1 MFAEVSL
8 PISSFQTFTYSIPEN
23 LKKSLLVGLRVKVPF
38 GARRVNGIIVSLI
51 EDSSFDGNLKSIIN
65 IVDNTPVLSYELWK
79 LVNWISHYYVA
90 PIGLAYNTVLPF
102 TLLSNYSPRQ
112 VWFVGHIVGSKTHKN
127 DTYKKLSPKQK
138 SIFDAIRVASPK
150 YIKVSRFKGI
160 SSNPISICKALK
172 QKGLVNLKKRNQD
185 ITSDENSFKSL
196 KKNIIFNE
204 EQLKVIKSLNTAI
217 KSEKYSPNLLHG
229 VTGSGKTEVFIEII
243 KVVKKIGKCSIVLIP
258 EISLTSQIAGRFK
271 QVFGDNMALWHSQL
285 SKSQRA
291 RTWRDINDGKCKIVI
306 GARSAIFSPMKNLG
320 LIIVDEEHD
329 SSYKQDSPSPRYHA
343 RDVAI
348 MRSKIEKCTVVLSS
362 ATPSLE
368 TFHNYK
374 LGKYNYL
381 TLSKRYGD
389 ALYPKVRVVDLIDES
404 KETGKFDIII
414 SGLLQEKIE
423 KRLSDKEQVLLIQN
437 RRGFSPT
444 VKCSDCGD
452 ILMCLACKTPLTF
465 HKYDNNFKCHIC
477 GFISFKILDN
487 CSECSSQNFSYIG
500 TGTQKVEELI
510 QKTFPKARVARIDH
524 DSSKKSYATIKVLQ
538 EFHDGEIDILLGTQM
553 IAKGL
558 DFSEITLVGIIN
570 ADLGLH
576 IPDFRSSERTFQLIY
591 QAAGRSGRGKK
602 RGEVVIQTYDKENL
616 VINAASKLN
625 LYDYYNN
632 MLTDRNTLNY
642 PPYSWLSKVEFLGPN
657 AKSVFSL
664 SRKIR
669 NNFFGIYK
677 GLEILGP
684 APCFKE
690 KVNNKYRFQII
701 LKSLKKYD
709 SNSEKLHSFISK
721 NFIEHKSQIT
731 GSNKINIH
739 IDPISMI

>member
-8 PISSFQTFTYSIPEN
+8 PISSFQTFTYSVPDN
-23 LKKSLLVGLRVKVPF
+23 LKKALSVGSRVKVPF
-38 GARRVNGIIVSLI
+38 GARKVNGIIVSLI
-51 EDSSFDGNLKSIIN
+51 EESSFNGTLKSIIDTEH
-65 IVDNTPVLSYELWK
+65 IPLVLSNELWK
-79 LVNWISHYYVA
+79 LVNWISHYYVT
-90 PIGLAYNTVLPF
+90 PIALAYSAVLPF

-112 VWFVGHIVGSKTHKN
+112 IWFVKYVAESSTSKN
-127 DTYKKLSPKQK
+127 NNFKKLSSKQK
-138 SIFDAIRVASPK
+138 IIFDAIRKTSSK
-150 YIKVSRFKGI
+150 YSKVSAFKKT
-160 SSNPISICKALK
+160 SSNPLAICKVLEK
-172 QKGLVNLKKRNQD
+172 KGLVKLEKRNQD
-185 ITSDENSFKSL
+185 GVNEETSFKSI
-196 KKNIIFNE
+196 KKNILYNE

-217 KSEKYSPNLLHG
+217 RSEKYSPNLLHG
-229 VTGSGKTEVFIEII
+229 VTGSGKTEIFIEII
-243 KVVKKIGKCSIVLIP
+243 KTVKKLGKCSIVLIP
-258 EISLTSQIAGRFK
+258 EISLTSQIAGRFR
-271 QVFGDNMALWHSQL
+271 QVFGDDMALWHSQL

-291 RTWRDINDGKCKIVI
+291 KTWRDINDGTCQVVI
-306 GARSAIFSPMKNLG
+306 GARSAIFSPVKNLG

-329 SSYKQDSPSPRYHA
+329 TSYKQDSPSPRYHA

-348 MRSKIEKCTVVLSS
+348 MRSKIEKCSVVLSS

-368 TFHNYK
+368 TFYNYK
-374 LGKYNYL
+374 LKKYNYL

-389 ALYPKVRVVDLIDES
+389 AFYPKVQVVDLVDES
-404 KETGKFDIII
+404 KETGKFSIII
-414 SGLLQEKIE
+414 SALLQDKIE
-423 KRLSDKEQVLLIQN
+423 KRLNNNEQVLLIQN
-437 RRGFSPT
+437 RRGFSTT
-444 VKCSDCGD
+444 VKCSDCGN
-452 ILMCLACKTPLTF
+452 IVMCIACKTPLTF

-477 GFISFKILDN
+477 GFISFKKVDN
-487 CSECSSQNFSYIG
+487 CRECFSQNFLYMG

-510 QKTFPKARVARIDH
+510 QKTFPNAKIARIDH
-524 DSSKKSYATIKVLQ
+524 DSSKKSSSTIKVLQ

-558 DFSEITLVGIIN
+558 DFPEITLVGIIN

-602 RGEVVIQTYDKENL
+602 RGEVVIQTYDKENF

-625 LYDYYNN
+625 LKDYYNK

-642 PPYSWLSKVEFLGPN
+642 PPYSWVSKVEFLGPN

-664 SRKIR
+664 SSRIR

-721 NFIEHKSQIT
+721 NFIEQNNQIT
-731 GSNKINIH
+731 GPNKINIH

>member
-1 MFAEVSL
+1 MFVEVSL

-23 LKKSLLVGLRVKVPF
+23 LQKTLSVGLRVKVPF
-38 GARRVNGIIVSLI
+38 GAREVSGIIVSLI
-51 EDSSFDGNLKSIIN
+51 EESSFCGNLKSIID
-65 IVDNTPVLSYELWK
+65 VDDNAPVLSNELWK
-79 LVNWISHYYVA
+79 LVNWISHYYVT
-90 PIGLAYNTVLPF
+90 PIALAYNAVLPYK
-102 TLLSNYSPRQ
+102 LLSNHSARHI
-112 VWFVGHIVGSKTHKN
+112 WFVKHVVGNKNHKTNNFKG
-127 DTYKKLSPKQK
+127 LSPKQHL
-138 SIFDAIRVASPK
+138 IFETIRKASPG
-150 YIKVSRFKGI
+150 YLKVSKLKSI
-160 SSNPISICKALK
+160 SSNPVAICKSLER
-172 QKGLVNLKKRNQD
+172 KGFVNLKKRNQNE
-185 ITSDENSFKSL
+185 TSGDTSFKPI
-196 KKNIIFNE
+196 KKNIHYNE
-204 EQLKVIKSLNTAI
+204 EQLKVIQSLNRSI

-229 VTGSGKTEVFIEII
+229 VTGSGKTEIFIEII
-243 KVVKKIGKCSIVLIP
+243 NTVKKIGKRSIVLIP
-258 EISLTSQIAGRFK
+258 EISLTSQIAGRFRA
-271 QVFGDNMALWHSQL
+271 VFGDDMALWHSQL

-291 RTWRDINDGKCKIVI
+291 KTWRDINDGTCKIVI
-306 GARSAIFSPMKNLG
+306 GARSAIFSPIKNLG

-368 TFHNYK
+368 TFYNYK
-374 LGKYNYL
+374 MKKYNYL

-389 ALYPKVRVVDLIDES
+389 ALYPKVQVVDLIDET
-404 KETGKFDIII
+404 KETGKFNIVI

-423 KRLSDKEQVLLIQN
+423 KRLNDNEQVLLIQN

-444 VKCSDCGD
+444 VKCSDCGK
-452 ILMCLACKTPLTF
+452 IVMCLACKTPLTF

-477 GFISFKILDN
+477 GFISSKKLDN
-487 CSECSSQNFSYIG
+487 CRECLSQNFSYMG
-500 TGTQKVEELI
+500 AGTQKVEELI

-524 DSSKKSYATIKVLQ
+524 DSSRKSSSTIKILQ
-538 EFHDGEIDILLGTQM
+538 EFHDGKIDILLGTQM

-558 DFSEITLVGIIN
+558 DFPEITLVGIIN

-591 QAAGRSGRGKK
+591 QAAGRSGRGEK

-616 VINAASKLN
+616 VIKAASKLN
-625 LYDYYNN
+625 LKDYYNS
-632 MLTDRNTLNY
+632 MLNDRNILNY
-642 PPYSWLSKVEFLGPN
+642 PPFSWISKVEFLGPK
-657 AKSVFSL
+657 AKSLFTL
-664 SRKIR
+664 SSRIR
-669 NNFFGIYK
+669 NNFSGIYR

-690 KVNNKYRFQII
+690 KVNNKYRVQII

-721 NFIEHKSQIT
+721 NFIEQKNQIK